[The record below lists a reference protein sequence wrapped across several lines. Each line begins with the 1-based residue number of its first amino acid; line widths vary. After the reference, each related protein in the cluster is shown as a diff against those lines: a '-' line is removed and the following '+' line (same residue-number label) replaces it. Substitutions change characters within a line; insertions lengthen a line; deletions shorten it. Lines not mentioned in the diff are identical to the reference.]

1 MVNLG
6 FLGRQKYFK
15 KLSILSFISPLH
27 VKRLAIYFFS
37 HFLSTSPIF
46 IHSTTFHH
54 LSSIQSPLLDKESME
69 SGWRAGANQTVIIE
83 AELYKSENQK
93 WCPIGRRNGDQALLR
108 KGSFFRELGLCS
120 EIWSKLWILVKIEKS
135 GQHFEIQSRF
145 ENLAKILEFCQ
156 TSSIL
161 ARAFF

>member
-37 HFLSTSPIF
+37 HFLSTSLIF

-54 LSSIQSPLLDKESME
+54 LSSIQSPLLDKESIFNL
-69 SGWRAGANQTVIIE
+69 A
-83 AELYKSENQK
+83 QK
-93 WCPIGRRNGDQALLR
+93 
-108 KGSFFRELGLCS
+108 
-120 EIWSKLWILVKIEKS
+120 EIWL
-135 GQHFEIQSRF
+135 GQL
-145 ENLAKILEFCQ
+145 EN
-156 TSSIL
+156 SIFNVAQRDISL
-161 ARAFF
+161 SQ